1 MSCSCFLFCFDHFHA
16 FANGPHVLCL
26 HPPLTEVLRVGPG
39 PVLLFRHWPV
49 AAWVAGATNV
59 LHLPF
64 LLHGLTDACDVTCK
78 LRIGANCVWKERTD
92 NCELLTPSAF
102 FFQSPELNPF
112 SQTVYHSR
120 KITMAGSQWC
130 TIGSGR
136 NQKSLLHCKNSTRRQ
151 LNSAQTVNVQSQLR
165 DLSDQAPSPV

>member
-1 MSCSCFLFCFDHFHA
+1 MWGWWDLRPLRLRSPPGGADLLYCPKAFYLPVLLCAIYISTMCCCCFLICFDHFHA
-16 FANGPHVLCL
+16 HSNGPHVLCL
-26 HPPLTEVLRVGPG
+26 HPPLTEVLGVGPG

-92 NCELLTPSAF
+92 T
-102 FFQSPELNPF
+102 
-112 SQTVYHSR
+112 TVSF
-120 KITMAGSQWC
+120 
-130 TIGSGR
+130 
-136 NQKSLLHCKNSTRRQ
+136 
-151 LNSAQTVNVQSQLR
+151 
-165 DLSDQAPSPV
+165 